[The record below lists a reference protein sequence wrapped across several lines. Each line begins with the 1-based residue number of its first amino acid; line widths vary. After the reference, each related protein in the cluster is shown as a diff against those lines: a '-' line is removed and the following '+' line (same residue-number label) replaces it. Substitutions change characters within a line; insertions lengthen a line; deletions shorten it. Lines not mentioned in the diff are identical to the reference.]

1 MTKLIRLPN
10 TPRNGETSRIRH
22 PMHNLA
28 IQILDY
34 CEWEE
39 RGEMD
44 EDTALYL
51 IKEIAV
57 VMVSMWEGKD
67 AYQIN
72 HLLEETA
79 NAITA
84 KATYKERMELRS
96 KLRDHLARNRYH
108 TQGQ

>member
-10 TPRNGETSRIRH
+10 TPRN
-22 PMHNLA
+22 
-28 IQILDY
+28 
-34 CEWEE
+34 
-39 RGEMD
+39 GEMD

-67 AYQIN
+67 ACQIN

-84 KATYKERMELRS
+84 KATYKERVELRSKLRS